1 MLTFLPT
8 HVCVT
13 LSFFLVKQVQEAQ
26 GGVKRNPL
34 TSQFNI
40 LFYCIVILDLG
51 IVEWKVSLMA
61 REECKNDQR
70 ILQQPARNAQKAA
83 SGPSNTATTE
93 KRGSQAF
100 LS

>member
-13 LSFFLVKQVQEAQ
+13 LSFFLVKQVEEAQ

-51 IVEWKVSLMA
+51 IVE
-61 REECKNDQR
+61 
-70 ILQQPARNAQKAA
+70 
-83 SGPSNTATTE
+83 
-93 KRGSQAF
+93 
-100 LS
+100 

>member
-1 MLTFLPT
+1 
-8 HVCVT
+8 
-13 LSFFLVKQVQEAQ
+13 
-26 GGVKRNPL
+26 
-34 TSQFNI
+34 
-40 LFYCIVILDLG
+40 
-51 IVEWKVSLMA
+51 MA

-83 SGPSNTATTE
+83 YKPSTAETTQ

>member
-13 LSFFLVKQVQEAQ
+13 LSFVLVKQVEEAQ

-51 IVEWKVSLMA
+51 IVE
-61 REECKNDQR
+61 
-70 ILQQPARNAQKAA
+70 
-83 SGPSNTATTE
+83 
-93 KRGSQAF
+93 
-100 LS
+100 